1 MYISNIKASQHQNIT
16 DINGFKHVGEIAV
29 KGCPYDFMRRG
40 FFRNDIHDFY
50 LQGKTSAL
58 TYIISSTLNRFK
70 SSNSHSNNI
79 GHVYIELMFF
89 SDDHGENK
97 NGVACVS
104 IDLTRKELKIISA
117 RDVDNNQIPT
127 AVNQVSGNDF
137 AFSSLMQK
145 DKFETYIHYMFN
157 TNNDKSQE
165 CIAVEYSKIGD
176 GGIYTYQ
183 LHCSLTQ

>member
-1 MYISNIKASQHQNIT
+1 MYISNVKANQHQDIT

-50 LQGKTSAL
+50 LFGKTSPL

-70 SSNSHSNNI
+70 SSNNNI
-79 GHVYIELMFF
+79 GHVYIELTFF
-89 SDDHGENK
+89 SDDHGDSR
-97 NGVACVS
+97 NGTACVS
-104 IDLTRKELKIISA
+104 IDLIRKELKVISA

-127 AVNQVSGNDF
+127 AIGQVSGNDF
-137 AFSSLMQK
+137 AFSSEMK
-145 DKFETYIHYMFN
+145 KSKFETYIHYMFDIN
-157 TNNDKSQE
+157 RNAIQDS
-165 CIAVEYSKIGD
+165 IASEFDTIGD

-183 LHCSLTQ
+183 LHTE

>member
-50 LQGKTSAL
+50 LFGKTSAL
-58 TYIISSTLNRFK
+58 TYVISSTLNRFK
-70 SSNSHSNNI
+70 SSNANNNI
-79 GHVYIELMFF
+79 GNIYIELIFF
-89 SDDHGENK
+89 SDKQADNR
-97 NGVACVS
+97 NGTACVS
-104 IDLTRKELKIISA
+104 IDLIRKELKVISA

-127 AVNQVSGNDF
+127 VIDQVSGNDF
-137 AFSSLMQK
+137 AFSSIIKK
-145 DKFETYIHYMFN
+145 DKFDAYIHYMFN
-157 TNNDKSQE
+157 VNNDKCQD
-165 CIAVEYSKIGD
+165 CIAVDFDKVGD

-183 LHCSLTQ
+183 LHHN